1 MKQCGRCGTQNL
13 DQQALCT
20 GCGLDLPAGATGF
33 GGTMVMNPPEPQ
45 APQAEPPPAE
55 PAAPAPKPAN
65 LRGTMIGMAPPTFTP
80 PPAGAAPATAP
91 SQPPP
96 GSASQ
101 PPRQFAGT
109 MIGMAPPSFP
119 APPPPPSPEA
129 LPPPAAPAAGG
140 TPRIASAQ
148 KTVLGV
154 ARPGIAPLNP
164 GQAKPPVAAAPLP
177 APAPAAPALAPAAA
191 PLPASWQPVPPQSA
205 RTNGPPSP
213 RRPEP
218 RRVSLTATLA
228 IVGSA
233 MLLVMAVLAFF
244 MLRGH
249 GSVTARA
256 SLDGKGNEQLQLT
269 CSECPDGTKTWIDTA
284 PATFQGGKA
293 TLQLQAPLKVGE
305 NPIVL
310 VLERPGRS
318 REEIALS
325 LPIEFRVR
333 SSTEELAQDVP
344 KVSVLA
350 SVLAG
355 TKLEVDGK
363 PVTPDPNGVVRFDY
377 EVLNDVSGGEAS
389 VTTLERVVPYKATS
403 ANGTSQDGQV
413 QIRIGVTPLIVDAPG
428 ASIVVGEKEVVI
440 AGRTAPGAVLKVGAQ
455 TISLDPEGRFVS
467 KQSLV
472 AGENSFTVRST
483 LKDLAPR
490 LVKISVRYS
499 DNLEREAA
507 LAKAMTQTSY
517 VEVMRLG
524 DGAVGRALGLEGQLF
539 DVRHDGYTSVLL
551 IDVKNGCKKVP
562 CLSKVLYGITTP
574 LEKGRSIK
582 AFGKVVRFVD
592 GPRTG
597 ERIPEVRADLVV
609 AGAQ

>member
-13 DQQALCT
+13 DQQTTCT
-20 GCGLDLPAGATGF
+20 GCGLDLPVAATGL
-33 GGTMVMNPPEPQ
+33 GGTMVMAPPEPPQ
-45 APQAEPPPAE
+45 PAPEQPPTVPEPPPPQ
-55 PAAPAPKPAN
+55 PARAN

-80 PPAGAAPATAP
+80 PPAAASPAP
-91 SQPPP
+91 EQPPTVSP
-96 GSASQ
+96 SQ

-109 MIGMAPPSFP
+109 MIGMAPPMYPS
-119 APPPPPSPEA
+119 PPPPPDA
-129 LPPPAAPAAGG
+129 PPAQPAGPAGA
-140 TPRIASAQ
+140 PRIASAQ

-164 GQAKPPVAAAPLP
+164 GQAK
-177 APAPAAPALAPAAA
+177 APALATAPAAVPAPASA
-191 PLPASWQPVPPQSA
+191 PLPVAWQPAGPPSA
-205 RTNGPPSP
+205 RNDAPISP

-218 RRVSLTATLA
+218 RRISLTATLA
-228 IVGSA
+228 IVGSG
-233 MLLVMAVLAFF
+233 MLLVMAVVAYF

-256 SLDGKGNEQLQLT
+256 SLDSKGSEQLDLS

-293 TLQLQAPLKVGE
+293 TLHLQAPLKVGE
-305 NPIVL
+305 NPILL

-333 SSTEELAQDVP
+333 SSTEELAQDTP

-350 SVLAG
+350 SVLSG
-355 TKLEVDGK
+355 TRLEVDGK
-363 PVTPDPNGVVRFDY
+363 LVPPDPNGVVRFDY
-377 EVLNDVSGGEAS
+377 EVASDVTGPEAS
-389 VTTLERVVPYKATS
+389 VTTLERVVPYKAVA
-403 ANGTSQDGQV
+403 ANGTSQDGKV

-428 ASIVVGEKEVVI
+428 ANIVVGDKEVVI
-440 AGRTAPGAVLKVGAQ
+440 AGRTAPSAVLKIGAQ
-455 TISLDPEGRFVS
+455 TINLDPEGRFVS
-467 KQSLV
+467 KQSLA

-490 LVKISVRYS
+490 LVKVNVRRS

-507 LAKAMTQTSY
+507 LARAMTQTSY
-517 VEVMRLG
+517 VEVLRAG
-524 DGAVGRALGLEGQLF
+524 DAAIGRSLALEGHLF

-551 IDVKNGCKKVP
+551 VDVKGGCKKVP
-562 CLSKVLYGITTP
+562 CLSKVLYGVETS
-574 LEKGRSIK
+574 LEKGRAIK

-609 AGAQ
+609 AGAP